1 MVRQLVLILL
11 ISHIIADFA
20 VRREVLGKS
29 RARQTAWWPH
39 ILVFASL
46 NLLAFL
52 DIALLNGSISAIPW
66 AIYSSLV
73 VEVALF
79 HWLVDRL
86 FQRTDLWDAE
96 KVGPRERWLYVIQ
109 QGLKVGFIFF
119 AAGAV
124 GAISLPV
131 EPIVRPL
138 AYVFGYVFSVF
149 AGDAFVCLVL
159 TRLTWTTDKEAISES
174 VAGGGRLIGIFE
186 ALLVT
191 TFVIAHQYTAIGV
204 ILAAKSLARFEWLK
218 DHEGRAEYFL
228 VGTLANLTWSALGGL
243 LALWFAGRPLFPG

>member
-1 MVRQLVLILL
+1 MIRQLLLVLL

-20 VRREVLGKS
+20 VRREVLGDKNGARKS
-29 RARQTAWWPH
+29 ASWPH
-39 ILVFASL
+39 ITVFIGL

-52 DIALLNGSISAIPW
+52 CIALRNGSISAVPW
-66 AIYSSLV
+66 TVYSGLV
-73 VEVALF
+73 VAIALF
-79 HWLVDRL
+79 HWLIDRL
-86 FQRTDLWDAE
+86 FQRTRLWDAG
-96 KVGPRERWLYVIQ
+96 KVGARQRWLYVIQ
-109 QGLKVGFIFF
+109 QGIKIAFVLLTVGV
-119 AAGAV
+119 V
-124 GAISLPV
+124 GTISVPV
-131 EPIVRPL
+131 VPDVKPL
-138 AYVFGYVFSVF
+138 AYMFGYTFSLF
-149 AGDAFVCLVL
+149 SGDAFVCLAL
-159 TRLTWTTDKEAISES
+159 TKLTWTSDKKVVSES

-243 LALWFAGRPLFPG
+243 LALWFAGRPLFP

>member
-29 RARQTAWWPH
+29 RGRQTPWWPH
-39 ILVFASL
+39 ILVFIGL

-52 DIALLNGSISAIPW
+52 DIAMLNRSMSVIPW
-66 AIYSSLV
+66 AIYTTLV

-79 HWLVDRL
+79 HWLADRL
-86 FQRTDLWDAE
+86 FQRTGMWDAE

-124 GAISLPV
+124 GAISLHV

-138 AYVFGYVFSVF
+138 AYVFGYAFSVF
-149 AGDAFVCLVL
+149 AGDAFVCLAL
-159 TRLTWTTDKEAISES
+159 TKLTWTTDREAVSES

-228 VGTLANLTWSALGGL
+228 VGTLANLSWSALGGL
-243 LALWFAGRPLFPG
+243 LALWFAGRALFL